1 MIRRDQ
7 QLKQNKHRTQELNN
21 SASNHVKSL
30 SILYN
35 KPKDDDYSFN
45 PLSTDNGYNG
55 KTEFGYDDNSI
66 VNKHSFYRDEP
77 ISIPSHSPGAGMLH
91 ETITFD
97 GRRQEESTAQ
107 HNTSDL
113 LSMENGDDEI
123 PNPIKE
129 SAIPQLSSFK
139 QQYKDSEIQVAYAPP
154 GKVGVAIDTIDG
166 HPVVHKVK
174 KGSPL
179 DGLLQP
185 MDAILA
191 IDDVDTTCMSSAD
204 VTQLMVKR
212 MNYRRKIVFVRDTKF
227 V

>member
-1 MIRRDQ
+1 M
-7 QLKQNKHRTQELNN
+7 
-21 SASNHVKSL
+21 
-30 SILYN
+30 
-35 KPKDDDYSFN
+35 
-45 PLSTDNGYNG
+45 
-55 KTEFGYDDNSI
+55 
-66 VNKHSFYRDEP
+66 
-77 ISIPSHSPGAGMLH
+77 
-91 ETITFD
+91 
-97 GRRQEESTAQ
+97 
-107 HNTSDL
+107 
-113 LSMENGDDEI
+113 
-123 PNPIKE
+123 
-129 SAIPQLSSFK
+129 
-139 QQYKDSEIQVAYAPP
+139 
-154 GKVGVAIDTIDG
+154 AIDTIDG